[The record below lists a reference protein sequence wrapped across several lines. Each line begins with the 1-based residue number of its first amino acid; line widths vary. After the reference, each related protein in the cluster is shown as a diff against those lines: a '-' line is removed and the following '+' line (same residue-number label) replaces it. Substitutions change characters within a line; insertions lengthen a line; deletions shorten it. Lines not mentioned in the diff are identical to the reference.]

1 MGLFSSKKKTYVSS
15 VVYNLSGDE
24 EDRVDFIK
32 STTLSSAITGNSLGQ
47 AIVDGIMYG
56 QAAKINAAY
65 RYAVGNYSE
74 GMPRT
79 NIMGITI
86 GDVGALT
93 AAIQAAEHPNC
104 DVVYIT
110 TAIGPANFVYWA
122 EQYLATKY
130 GYDRISGNFDS
141 PPRGVGFRPTVTYDV
156 AGDRIRITL
165 LGNGNRV
172 IDTFTPSG
180 WKADGVFAHAIYRT
194 SREYVETDNV
204 VTRAV
209 EPGDSAYTQFDQSS
223 VTVAD
228 ETYSYTTQVTATI
241 VGDQF
246 KKHTRTDVQVLSRS
260 KYFMY
265 ELGKGT
271 YPALDVLVSRTAN
284 MSPYI
289 PAVPLR
295 QDNQDMFHESLKLT
309 MQYKTRK
316 RLLKRMG
323 IDVNKL
329 VDQVND
335 NKNIK
340 DIDYAFVVLG
350 VALNSQ
356 TRCGKAYLY
365 SFFETMMNDQKYT
378 QAIFDVWNAG
388 TNETKNKVN
397 PSINTLE
404 YFNGT
409 QNKHNYTVKIQ
420 WNYISKSLVS
430 GVIGKVGTITS
441 TIGPEQRFTFAQA
454 MGFGDMV
461 LDMTNYYLRKQ
472 ITGDVYEEM
481 IVSGLVY
488 DNMVYNNKS
497 VTVTAYEAFNM
508 SDGEGEGFIV
518 PLNMDAFRAMKPLD
532 RTQLS
537 YECSYM
543 VFNCYKIVKKKWYQR
558 GFFKVIMVVAAIVVT
573 YFTAGTGSYTMAMAT
588 AIGSAIAVSATVA
601 LIIASTITVLAGIV
615 LGSLLSKG
623 AVKLFGE
630 KWGRVIAAIVT
641 IVLTRKAAGSGVGG
655 ATNSTTQI
663 TAQTI
668 VQALGAVQKV
678 YSAYT
683 EGAIIEM
690 QDEMKALR
698 EKYDKD
704 MKRVENLMKELQ
716 GSGNMFQLEDYMIA
730 SERLTFESPDDFLA
744 RTLMVGSDVV
754 DMTLGLV
761 DNYAEVGLSLDPS
774 A

>member
-24 EDRVDFIK
+24 EDRVDFIQ
-32 STTLSSAITGNSLGQ
+32 STSLSCAITGNSLGQ

-65 RYAVGNYSE
+65 RYAVSNYSE

-79 NIMGITI
+79 NIMGITT
-86 GDVGALT
+86 GDVAALT
-93 AAIQAAEHPNC
+93 AAIQAEHPNHN
-104 DVVYIT
+104 VVYVT
-110 TAIGPANFVYWA
+110 TAIGPANFIYWA
-122 EQYLATKY
+122 EQYLAEKY

-141 PPRGVGFRPTVTYDV
+141 PPSGVGFQPAVTYDI
-156 AGDRIRITL
+156 AGNRIRITL

-172 IDTFTPSG
+172 TDTFTPVG

-204 VTRAV
+204 VTRDV
-209 EPGDSAYTQFDQSS
+209 EPGDSAYVQFDQSS

-228 ETYSYTTQVTATI
+228 ETYTYTTQVTATI
-241 VGDQF
+241 VDDKF
-246 KKHTRTDVQVLSRS
+246 KTHTRTDVQVLSRS

-271 YPALDVLVSRTAN
+271 HPALDALVSRTAL
-284 MSPYI
+284 MSPYV

-295 QDNQDMFHESLKLT
+295 QDNQDMFHDSQKPT
-309 MQYKTRK
+309 IQYKTRK
-316 RLLKRMG
+316 RLLKHMG

-335 NKNIK
+335 NENIK

-365 SFFETMMNDQKYT
+365 SFFETLMNDQKFNK
-378 QAIFDVWNAG
+378 AVFDAWNAR
-388 TNETKNKVN
+388 TTESKNKVN

-409 QNKHNYTVKIQ
+409 QSKHNYTVKIQ
-420 WNYISKSLVS
+420 WNYISKTLVS
-430 GVIGKVGTITS
+430 GVIGEVGTITS
-441 TIGPEQRFTFAQA
+441 TIGTQGLFTFSQA
-454 MGFGDMV
+454 AGEGDSV

-472 ITGDVYEEM
+472 ITEDTYEKM
-481 IVSGLVY
+481 TVSGLVY

-508 SDGEGEGFIV
+508 PEDEGEGFII
-518 PLNMDAFRAMKPLD
+518 PLNMDAFRAMRPLD

-537 YECSYM
+537 YECNYM
-543 VFNCYKIVKKKWYQR
+543 VFNCYKVVKKKWYQR
-558 GFFKVIMVVAAIVVT
+558 GFFKVILVIAAIVIT
-573 YFTAGTGSYTMAMAT
+573 YFTAGAGSYTMAMAT

-630 KWGRVIAAIVT
+630 KWGRVIATIVT
-641 IVLTRKAAGSGVGG
+641 IVLTRQAAGSGIGG
-655 ATNSTTQI
+655 AANSTTQI
-663 TAQTI
+663 TAQTVI
-668 VQALGAVQKV
+668 QALGAVQKV

-683 EGAIIEM
+683 EGAMVEM

-716 GSGNMFQLEDYMIA
+716 GNGNMFQLEDYMIA

-754 DMTLGLV
+754 DITLGLV
-761 DNYAEVGLSLDPS
+761 DNYTEVGLSLDPS

>member
-15 VVYNLSGDE
+15 VIYNLSGDE
-24 EDRVDFIK
+24 EDRVDFIR
-32 STTLSSAITGNSLGQ
+32 STSLSCAITGNSLGQ

-56 QAAKINAAY
+56 QAAKIRAAY
-65 RYAVGNYSE
+65 RYAVNNYSE

-86 GDVGALT
+86 GDVAALT
-93 AAIQAAEHPNC
+93 AAIQAEHPNRG
-104 DVVYIT
+104 VVYIT

-122 EQYLATKY
+122 EQHLAAKY

-141 PPRGVGFRPTVTYDV
+141 PPSGVGFRPAVTYDV
-156 AGDRIRITL
+156 AGNRIRITL

-172 IDTFTPSG
+172 TDTFTPSG

-194 SREYVETDNV
+194 SREYTETDNV
-204 VTRAV
+204 VTRDV

-241 VGDQF
+241 VDGKF

-271 YPALDVLVSRTAN
+271 YPALDALVTRTAN
-284 MSPYI
+284 MSPYV
-289 PAVPLR
+289 PAVPIR
-295 QDNQDMFHESLKLT
+295 QDNQDMFRASQKPT
-309 MQYKTRK
+309 IQYKTRK
-316 RLLKRMG
+316 RLLKQMG

-335 NKNIK
+335 NENIK
-340 DIDYAFVVLG
+340 EIDYAFVVLG

-365 SFFETMMNDQKYT
+365 SFFEILMNDQKFNK
-378 QAIFDVWNAG
+378 AVFNAWNAD
-388 TNETKNKVN
+388 TIENKNKVN

-409 QNKHNYTVKIQ
+409 RNEHNYTIKIQ
-420 WNYISKSLVS
+420 WNYISKTLVS
-430 GVIGKVGTITS
+430 GVIGEVGTITS
-441 TIGPEQRFTFAQA
+441 TMGTKQLFTFIQA
-454 MGFGDMV
+454 AHVGDTV
-461 LDMTNYYLRKQ
+461 LDMSNYYLRKQ
-472 ITGDVYEEM
+472 ITEDTYEEM
-481 IVSGLVY
+481 VVAGLVY

-508 SDGEGEGFIV
+508 PEGEGEGFIV
-518 PLNMDAFRAMKPLD
+518 PLNMDAFRAMRPLD

-537 YECSYM
+537 YECGYM

-558 GFFKVIMVVAAIVVT
+558 GFFKVIMIIAAIVVT
-573 YFTAGTGSYTMAMAT
+573 YFTAGAGSYTMAMAT
-588 AIGSAIAVSATVA
+588 AIGSTIAVSATVA

-630 KWGRVIAAIVT
+630 KWGRVIAAIAT
-641 IVLTRKAAGSGVGG
+641 IVLTRQAAGSGAGG
-655 ATNSTTQI
+655 AANSTTQI
-663 TAQTI
+663 TAQTV

-683 EGAIIEM
+683 EGAMIEM

-704 MKRVENLMKELQ
+704 MKRIENLMKELQ
-716 GSGNMFQLEDYMIA
+716 GNGNMFQLEDYMVA
-730 SERLTFESPDDFLA
+730 SERLSFESPSDFLA

-761 DNYAEVGLSLDPS
+761 DNYTEVGLSLDPS